1 MTMFHELVKEDSNIH
16 YFYIGKA
23 TILSYKGSQIQISQ
37 YISQTSPTI
46 IKLCIYY
53 VVNKECID
61 SMTFTQT
68 RRCAQSW

>member
-1 MTMFHELVKEDSNIH
+1 MTMCHELVKEDSNIH

-23 TILSYKGSQIQISQ
+23 TILSYKGSQIQ
-37 YISQTSPTI
+37 ISQTSPTI